1 MEASF
6 LLAGNHRG
14 RPHRTLRCPLAVHR
28 IEVFISQEELFC
40 VERTCSEK
48 WNDNSFTASESPR
61 WLKSVHSWS
70 LYHTTEDHSN
80 FLFYFFPLVR
90 IEYLFRKKWFMPVE
104 TNFETAA
111 PTPFWNP
118 CWNLFPCCRWHRRGT
133 SLPIRL
139 RVLPDIPALFLS
151 AASGKLLMFNIW
163 IQYLMST
170 Q

>member
-6 LLAGNHRG
+6 LLGGDHRG
-14 RPHRTLRCPLAVHR
+14 CPHQTLRCPLGVHR

-70 LYHTTEDHSN
+70 SYHTTEDHSN

-90 IEYLFRKKWFMPVE
+90 IEYLFRKKLVYASRDEYWDSSSHALLKPM
-104 TNFETAA
+104 
-111 PTPFWNP
+111 
-118 CWNLFPCCRWHRRGT
+118 LK
-133 SLPIRL
+133 SLPLLQVAQARRKSTNSTSRL
-139 RVLPDIPALFLS
+139 AWHPCSSSVCSVR
-151 AASGKLLMFNIW
+151 KTFNV
-163 IQYLMST
+163 
-170 Q
+170 